1 MQGQKKYLWKGNVY
15 NFSVD
20 YDAIDKSERLNIHKY
35 LMLRNILNIIM
46 PRLIKQ
52 AFLVLLS
59 FNGSLATKCVSLN
72 NKPCITRPV
81 LINLN
86 SLELNYYLFMISL
99 VKCNEICNVADDLPT
114 KIYVSSK
121 KRRKCKSICYDNK
134 NIWSQKIGKKYFI
147 WL

>member
-20 YDAIDKSERLNIHKY
+20 YDAINKSERLNIHKY

-46 PRLIKQ
+46 SRLIKQ

-99 VKCNEICNVADDLPT
+99 VKCNEICNVADDLST

-121 KRRKCKSICYDNK
+121 KKT
-134 NIWSQKIGKKYFI
+134 
-147 WL
+147 